1 MAALDIMSILSE
13 GEENAVKVRQLS
25 KILDLS
31 GRDIT
36 ICINALRRSGEV
48 ICSSRQGY
56 FLPSTVDD
64 VKRFYRQMTSRQ
76 QEIEKA
82 KQSAKRYIEAH
93 GETVDS

>member
-48 ICSSRQGY
+48 ICSSHQGY

-76 QEIEKA
+76 REIEKA

>member
-48 ICSSRQGY
+48 ICSSRQGL
-56 FLPSTVDD
+56 FLPSTFDD
-64 VKRFYRQMTSRQ
+64 VKRFFRQMTSRQ
-76 QEIEKA
+76 REIEKA

>member
-48 ICSSRQGY
+48 ICSSCQGY

-76 QEIEKA
+76 REIEKA